1 MSRKPRAR
9 GGDPRPRRGA
19 KPPGASAGARPPQ
32 AAAAV
37 PAAHPAMMAAF
48 AVAAACVLI
57 TVSFKLYETDFWHHL
72 LVGRVIWERHAV
84 PTIQMWSWPT
94 YGAPEANS
102 AWAFRALIWPFWTLG
117 GIPGLFV
124 WRWVTTLAVFA
135 ILCATARRMGARGFA
150 PLVALVV
157 CALIYRLRSQI
168 RPETLVAVLMAL
180 ELLILEA
187 RRRGGADRSPWLVP
201 IAWIWANTHLS
212 YYLGFFLLGVYL
224 AEDVLSGRGE
234 RARRLAWVALGAA
247 AISFVNPF
255 GARALWQPFAFAL
268 HRQDIMYRTIIE
280 LKPVDWRRYVHTAL
294 PWLVGGWAALLL
306 GRIVLRRVDRVEI
319 VLCAAFTALSL
330 STQRFLGFYALVAT
344 PFLMRDLG
352 EVVSARQ
359 APRWAASPWTRAA
372 LTALACIAVSVPEWR
387 RSDMPLGIDLQWTRY
402 PVQACEF
409 IARHGIRGR
418 GFNNFEFGGYQ
429 AWRFWPDRE
438 RLPFMTGTIEA
449 ATAEDRYL
457 YAGTFARPDAWRAL
471 DRRHRFDYVLLQR
484 VQEGDN
490 RLLDVLDAD
499 STWALVFAD
508 DAAALYLRRSGAM
521 AALAASLG
529 AGALPVG
536 HEGLATLVRAMM
548 ADSTLIGRVADRYRA
563 RVALS
568 RWSSRD
574 LALLAN
580 VELARGRLDEAQ
592 RLIEQ
597 GLAIDPEL
605 ERAHLLLGMIALAG
619 GRPRDAIRELERER
633 AQSPDRL
640 GVAVRLGQAWQRLGD
655 TGRARTWYRR
665 ELALNPGDREVIDSL
680 AVVER
685 ATGP

>member
-1 MSRKPRAR
+1 
-9 GGDPRPRRGA
+9 
-19 KPPGASAGARPPQ
+19 
-32 AAAAV
+32 
-37 PAAHPAMMAAF
+37 
-48 AVAAACVLI
+48 
-57 TVSFKLYETDFWHHL
+57 
-72 LVGRVIWERHAV
+72 
-84 PTIQMWSWPT
+84 
-94 YGAPEANS
+94 
-102 AWAFRALIWPFWTLG
+102 
-117 GIPGLFV
+117 
-124 WRWVTTLAVFA
+124 
-135 ILCATARRMGARGFA
+135 
-150 PLVALVV
+150 
-157 CALIYRLRSQI
+157 
-168 RPETLVAVLMAL
+168 
-180 ELLILEA
+180 
-187 RRRGGADRSPWLVP
+187 
-201 IAWIWANTHLS
+201 
-212 YYLGFFLLGVYL
+212 
-224 AEDVLSGRGE
+224 
-234 RARRLAWVALGAA
+234 
-247 AISFVNPF
+247 
-255 GARALWQPFAFAL
+255 
-268 HRQDIMYRTIIE
+268 
-280 LKPVDWRRYVHTAL
+280 
-294 PWLVGGWAALLL
+294 
-306 GRIVLRRVDRVEI
+306 
-319 VLCAAFTALSL
+319 
-330 STQRFLGFYALVAT
+330 
-344 PFLMRDLG
+344 
-352 EVVSARQ
+352 
-359 APRWAASPWTRAA
+359 
-372 LTALACIAVSVPEWR
+372 
-387 RSDMPLGIDLQWTRY
+387 MPLGIDLQWTRY
-402 PVQACEF
+402 PVQACDF
-409 IARHGIRGR
+409 IARHGIRGH

-484 VQEGDN
+484 VQGGDN

-521 AALAASLG
+521 APLAASLG

-568 RWSSRD
+568 KWSSRD

-619 GRPRDAIRELERER
+619 GRPRDAVRELERER